1 MNNTVTMP
9 VLLHAEHRSVFDV
22 ASVSS
27 VNAGTL
33 AMLTIL
39 DRYDD
44 VTGTVRERLDVSMT
58 ATQARRLAARLIA
71 VADYIDA

>member
-1 MNNTVTMP
+1 
-9 VLLHAEHRSVFDV
+9 VFDV

-27 VNAGTL
+27 VNAGSL

-44 VTGTVRERLDVSMT
+44 VTGTVRERVDVSMT
-58 ATQARRLAARLIA
+58 ATQARRLAARLVA